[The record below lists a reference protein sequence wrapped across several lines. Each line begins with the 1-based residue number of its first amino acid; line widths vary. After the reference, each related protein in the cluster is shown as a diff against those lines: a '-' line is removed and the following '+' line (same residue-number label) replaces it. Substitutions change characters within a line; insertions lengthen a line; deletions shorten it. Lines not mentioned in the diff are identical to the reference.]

1 MWVCRHKTC
10 AGLSVVTKI
19 GTNVTKL
26 QIQQLCMWL
35 KAEGK
40 VDVNYNQG
48 DWDNTIAVIEVLA
61 LFARV
66 TKVIQRDNF
75 TNSMMAMLRTQMNVF
90 CLLKATTLSLPPHI

>member
-1 MWVCRHKTC
+1 M
-10 AGLSVVTKI
+10 
-19 GTNVTKL
+19 
-26 QIQQLCMWL
+26 QQLCVRL

-40 VDVNYNQG
+40 VDANYNQG

-90 CLLKATTLSLPPHI
+90 CLLKATTLSVPPHI

>member
-66 TKVIQRDNF
+66 TKVMQGDNF
-75 TNSMMAMLRTQMNVF
+75 ITNSMMAMLGTQMNVF
-90 CLLKATTLSLPPHI
+90 C

>member
-1 MWVCRHKTC
+1 
-10 AGLSVVTKI
+10 
-19 GTNVTKL
+19 
-26 QIQQLCMWL
+26 MWL

-66 TKVIQRDNF
+66 TKVMQGDNF
-75 TNSMMAMLRTQMNVF
+75 ITNSMMAMLGTQMNVF
-90 CLLKATTLSLPPHI
+90 C